1 MVWPYFIVDFSV
13 SFFYNK
19 NVRVSNTDSQV
30 DKFNLTDGYYHGFL
44 KEMEQLHQ
52 V

>member
-1 MVWPYFIVDFSV
+1 MVWPCFIVDISV
-13 SFFYNK
+13 SFFYNT

-30 DKFNLTDGYYHGFL
+30 DKVNLTDGYYHGFL
-44 KEMEQLHQ
+44 KGMEQLHQ